1 MQTTEVMLIE
11 VPGGHTFIEIVSGE
25 SRWEKNAIEG
35 SQANAILL
43 LEDTVPSHKMKET

>member
-11 VPGGHTFIEIVSGE
+11 VPGGHTFIEVVSGE

-35 SQANAILL
+35 SQANTILL
-43 LEDTVPSHKMKET
+43 LEDTVPSHKMEGT